1 MKQIYATSN
10 EIDLQMIVGLLES
23 QGIKTR
29 ISAEGAGDYFR
40 KLGSDY
46 AITKSVLVS
55 EQDWDK
61 AVKLASEN
69 GFFVQNISKRNK
81 TEVIAARVVL
91 IIFAILLIIFFFL

>member
-1 MKQIYATSN
+1 MKQIYETGN

-23 QGIKTR
+23 QGIKTK
-29 ISAEGAGDYFR
+29 ISAEGVGDYFR

-61 AVKLASEN
+61 AVQVASEN
-69 GFFVQNISKRNK
+69 GFYTQNISKRNK
-81 TEVIAARVVL
+81 TEIIAARIVL
-91 IIFAILLIIFFFL
+91 VIFAILLIIFFFL